1 MVYLNGQFMPTQV
14 ATVPIDDRGLLYG
27 DGLFETMRADGG
39 HVAWLDRHLRRLYNA
54 AERMRIEIP
63 ETPALMAAAVNELVR
78 QNGARDLA
86 VRLTVTR
93 GPHAGRTPFRSAP
106 GPATRIITARSLP
119 EFTSDFFERGI
130 RAITVDCP
138 SRDASPSRGLKT
150 LAYLDFL
157 FYRDWAD
164 QNDAFEAILVDTAG
178 RVVEGSSSNVFVVK
192 DGTIATPD
200 VRVGL
205 LPGVVRDVA
214 LEAIR
219 EMGAPVEE
227 RTVFSDELLA
237 ADEIFVT
244 NSLVEL
250 ASVSTLLAAGCEI
263 SLGLAVADHVRGWVC
278 AKKRGRRTDEIGR

>member
-1 MVYLNGQFMPTQV
+1 MVYLNGQFMPSQV

-39 HVAWLDRHLRRLYNA
+39 HVAWLDRHMRRLYNA
-54 AERMRIEIP
+54 AERMRIDIP
-63 ETPALMAAAVNELVR
+63 ETPAMMAAAVNELVR
-78 QNGARDLA
+78 QNGAGDLA

-93 GPHAGRTPFRSAP
+93 GPHAGRTPFRNAP
-106 GPATRIITARSLP
+106 GPATRIITARPLP
-119 EFTSDFFERGI
+119 EFGAEFFERGI
-130 RAITVDCP
+130 RAIMVDCP

-164 QNDAFEAILVDTAG
+164 QNDAFEAILIDTAG
-178 RVVEGSSSNVFVVK
+178 RVVEGASSNVFVVK

-205 LPGVVRDVA
+205 LPGVVRDVV
-214 LEAIR
+214 LETIH

-227 RTVFSDELLA
+227 RTVFGGELTE

-250 ASVSTLLAAGCEI
+250 VSVTTLLTGGREI
-263 SLGLAVADHVRGWVC
+263 ALGHAVADHVRGRLGK
-278 AKKRGRRTDEIGR
+278 KKRG

>member
-1 MVYLNGQFMPTQV
+1 MVYLNGQFMPSQV

-54 AERMRIEIP
+54 AERMRIDIP

-78 QNGARDLA
+78 QNGAGDLA

-93 GPHAGRTPFRSAP
+93 GPHAGRTPFREAR
-106 GPATRIITARSLP
+106 GPATRIITARPLP
-119 EFTSDFFERGI
+119 DFGPDFFARGI

-164 QNDAFEAILVDTAG
+164 QNDAFEAILIDTAG

-192 DGTIATPD
+192 DGAIATPD
-200 VRVGL
+200 ARVGL
-205 LPGVVRDVA
+205 LPGVVRDVV
-214 LEAIR
+214 LEAVR

-227 RTVFSDELLA
+227 RTVFSGELTD

-250 ASVSTLLAAGCEI
+250 VSVTTLLTGGREI
-263 SLGLAVADHVRGWVC
+263 ALGRAVADHMRTWLPR
-278 AKKRGRRTDEIGR
+278 KKLP